1 MGRVSYSI
9 DPDLQFNELLT
20 RSVSER
26 AYIDNS
32 IIWCI
37 DWLKDDIMKTVRDT
51 SIVDVDI
58 LQGIRETNKISID
71 RQEVDLFRDIP
82 S

>member
-1 MGRVSYSI
+1 
-9 DPDLQFNELLT
+9 
-20 RSVSER
+20 
-26 AYIDNS
+26 
-32 IIWCI
+32 
-37 DWLKDDIMKTVRDT
+37 MKTVRGI
-51 SIVDVDI
+51 SIVDVNI

>member
-1 MGRVSYSI
+1 
-9 DPDLQFNELLT
+9 
-20 RSVSER
+20 
-26 AYIDNS
+26 
-32 IIWCI
+32 
-37 DWLKDDIMKTVRDT
+37 MKTVRDT

-58 LQGIRETNKISID
+58 LQGIREANKISID